1 MRLSAERRR
10 SASETVFLRLF
21 AALVVVL
28 SAAPF
33 LYVFVRSF
41 LSPGGVTFQYYYDVF
56 LASPKYLF
64 RFWKSI
70 GMAVCIAAG
79 QLLISVFAGFGF
91 AKYKFP
97 GRNFLF
103 FLLMILMTLPVQV
116 TLVPD
121 FIMLGYMNLLN
132 TYAALI
138 LPSIIVPLGTFILT
152 QSFKSCRTPFW
163 MPPCWTAAACCAC
176 CFTSSRR

>member
-1 MRLSAERRR
+1 MKRFFSG
-10 SASETVFLRLF
+10 LF

-70 GMAVCIAAG
+70 GMAVCIAF
-79 QLLISVFAGFGF
+79 L
-91 AKYKFP
+91 P
-97 GRNFLF
+97 GSGL
-103 FLLMILMTLPVQV
+103 Q
-116 TLVPD
+116 
-121 FIMLGYMNLLN
+121 
-132 TYAALI
+132 
-138 LPSIIVPLGTFILT
+138 SI
-152 QSFKSCRTPFW
+152 
-163 MPPCWTAAACCAC
+163 
-176 CFTSSRR
+176 SSRAATSFSSF

>member
-1 MRLSAERRR
+1 MKRFFSG
-10 SASETVFLRLF
+10 LF

-33 LYVFVRSF
+33 FVRVRAQFSVAWRRYVPVLLRRFSGFPKISF
-41 LSPGGVTFQYYYDVF
+41 PL
-56 LASPKYLF
+56 
-64 RFWKSI
+64 FWKSI

-97 GRNFLF
+97 AQLPFLP
-103 FLLMILMTLPVQV
+103 LNDPHDAACAGHARA
-116 TLVPD
+116 D

-152 QSFKSCRTPFW
+152 QSFKSVRTPFW